1 MLEICTHKSEKNSN
15 MNENLRTNQEQCHA
29 RTSNALQEGERP
41 EANFAIQLFE
51 GKKVRF
57 VWDEEQEKYYFAVVD
72 IVQVL
77 TESADYQTARKYWK
91 VLKGRLL
98 KEGNETVTNCYQL
111 KLPAADGKNRLTDV
125 ADLEQIF
132 RLIQSIPSK
141 KAEPVKKWLAEVG
154 AQRIDQMIDPELTF
168 QMAVE
173 DYRRQ
178 GYSDRWINE
187 RMRSIEM
194 RKELT
199 DEWHRS
205 GIHEPKDFAIL
216 TNVLTKAWSGM
227 TTGEYKRH
235 KGLTKENLRDNMTNV
250 ELALNNTLTEVATTE
265 IARQRKTQGMKES
278 RQSAQAGGQIAK
290 NTRDDLERQLGRTVI
305 SSERASDYIRPIES
319 QDADALQLP
328 DEEK

>member
-1 MLEICTHKSEKNSN
+1 
-15 MNENLRTNQEQCHA
+15 MNN
-29 RTSNALQEGERP
+29 
-41 EANFAIQLFE
+41 NFAIQLFE
-51 GKKVRF
+51 GKKVRIA
-57 VWDEEQEKYYFAVVD
+57 WDAELEKYYFSVTD

-77 TESADYQTARKYWK
+77 TDSVNPRDYIKK
-91 VLKGRLL
+91 MLKRDPEL
-98 KEGNETVTNCYQL
+98 KSKWGTICPPVEML
-111 KLPAADGKNRLTDV
+111 APDGKRRKTQA
-125 ADLEQIF
+125 ADLEGVF
-132 RLIQSIPSK
+132 RIIQSIPSK

-199 DEWHRS
+199 DEWLRS

-250 ELALNNTLTEVATTE
+250 ELALNTLAEVATTE
-265 IARQRKTQGMKES
+265 IARQRQTQGMSES
-278 RQSAQAGGQIAK
+278 RQAAQAGSQIAK
-290 NTRDDLERQLGRTVI
+290 NTREDLERKLGRTVI
-305 SSERASDYIRPIES
+305 SSERASDYIKPIGS
-319 QDADALQLP
+319 KDAETQSLP
-328 DEEK
+328 EEEHN

>member
-1 MLEICTHKSEKNSN
+1 
-15 MNENLRTNQEQCHA
+15 MND
-29 RTSNALQEGERP
+29 
-41 EANFAIQLFE
+41 NFAIQLFE

-57 VWDEEQEKYYFAVVD
+57 VWDEEKEKYYFAVVD

-77 TESADYQTARKYWK
+77 TDSDNPQTYWR
-91 VLKGRLL
+91 VLKKRLRD
-98 KEGNETVTNCYQL
+98 EGNETVTNCNAL
-111 KLPAADGKNRLTDV
+111 KLPAADGKKRLTDV

-141 KAEPVKKWLAEVG
+141 KAEPVKKWLPEVG

-250 ELALNNTLTEVATTE
+250 ELALNTLAEVATTE
-265 IARQRKTQGMKES
+265 IARQRKTQGMNES
-278 RQSAQAGGQIAK
+278 RQAAQAGGQIAK

-305 SSERASDYIRPIES
+305 SSERASDYIRPIEG
-319 QDADALQLP
+319 QEAEALPLP
-328 DEEK
+328 DEE

>member
-1 MLEICTHKSEKNSN
+1 MP
-15 MNENLRTNQEQCHA
+15 NE
-29 RTSNALQEGERP
+29 S
-41 EANFAIQLFE
+41 IIKLFE
-51 GKKVRF
+51 GKQVRI
-57 VWDEEQEKYYFAVVD
+57 VWNEKEEKYYFSVVD

-77 TESADYQTARKYWK
+77 TDSLNPTDYIKKMKARDKELAKGWGQIVTPLAYQTA
-91 VLKGRLL
+91 G
-98 KEGNETVTNCYQL
+98 
-111 KLPAADGKNRLTDV
+111 GKQKINF
-125 ADLEQIF
+125 ADLEGIF

-141 KAEPVKKWLAEVG
+141 KAEPVKQWLAEQG

-178 GYSDRWINE
+178 GYSDKWINE

-205 GIHEPKDFAIL
+205 GIHDQKDFAIL

-235 KGLTKENLRDNMTNV
+235 KGLTKENLRDNMTNI
-250 ELALNNTLTEVATTE
+250 ELALNTLAEVATTE
-265 IARQRKTQGMKES
+265 ISRQRNPKGINASKQAAK
-278 RQSAQAGGQIAK
+278 AGGQIAK
-290 NTRDDLERQLGRTVI
+290 NTRDDLERQLGRSVI
-305 SSERASDYIRPIES
+305 SSNKASDYIHPIE
-319 QDADALQLP
+319 DAEAKELP
-328 DEEK
+328 SDNEK

>member
-1 MLEICTHKSEKNSN
+1 
-15 MNENLRTNQEQCHA
+15 MNE
-29 RTSNALQEGERP
+29 
-41 EANFAIQLFE
+41 NFAIQLFE
-51 GKKVRF
+51 GKKVRIA
-57 VWDEEQEKYYFAVVD
+57 WDAEQEKYYFSVAD

-77 TESADYQTARKYWK
+77 TDTVNPRDYIKKMLRRDPE
-91 VLKGRLL
+91 LKSKWGTICPPVEMLA
-98 KEGNETVTNCYQL
+98 
-111 KLPAADGKNRLTDV
+111 PDGKRRKTQA
-125 ADLEQIF
+125 ADLEGIF
-132 RLIQSIPSK
+132 RIIQSIPSK

-205 GIHEPKDFAIL
+205 GIQEPRDFAIL

-235 KGLTKENLRDNMTNV
+235 KGLTKQNLRDNMTNV
-250 ELALNNTLTEVATTE
+250 ELALNTLAEVATTE
-265 IARQRKTQGMKES
+265 IARQRQTKGMKES
-278 RQSAQAGGQIAK
+278 QQAAQAGGKIAK
-290 NTRDDLERQLGRTVI
+290 NTRDDLERQLGRSVI
-305 SSERASDYIRPIES
+305 SSSRASDHIKPLEQ
-319 QDADALQLP
+319 QDAEALP
-328 DEEK
+328 SMGEE

>member
-1 MLEICTHKSEKNSN
+1 
-15 MNENLRTNQEQCHA
+15 MNE
-29 RTSNALQEGERP
+29 
-41 EANFAIQLFE
+41 NFAIQIFE
-51 GKKVRF
+51 GQKVRI
-57 VWDEEQEKYYFAVVD
+57 VWDAEQEKYYFAVAD

-77 TESADYQTARKYWK
+77 TDSVNPRDYIKKMLRRDPE
-91 VLKGRLL
+91 LKSKWGTICPPVEMLA
-98 KEGNETVTNCYQL
+98 
-111 KLPAADGKNRLTDV
+111 PDGKHRKTQA
-125 ADLEQIF
+125 ADLEGIF
-132 RLIQSIPSK
+132 RIIQSIPSK

-154 AQRIDQMIDPELTF
+154 AQRIDQMIDPEQTF

-227 TTGEYKRH
+227 TTGEYKRY
-235 KGLTKENLRDNMTNV
+235 KGLKKENLRDNMTNI
-250 ELALNNTLTEVATTE
+250 ELALNTLAEVATTE
-265 IARQRKTQGMKES
+265 YS
-278 RQSAQAGGQIAK
+278 RQSNPKTMSESRRIAQEGGSVA
-290 NTRDDLERQLGRTVI
+290 RDARKTMERRLGRSVV
-305 SSERASDYIRPIES
+305 SPERASDNLTPIES
-319 QDADALQLP
+319 QEADVLP
-328 DEEK
+328 NPDKELVSKIDES